1 MAANVVDGAL
11 LGGAHPVLD
20 LGEGLFDRIEVGR
33 VWRQIPEPCAGR
45 FDQASQGSR
54 FMAAEIVHDD
64 DVARLKLRNENLL
77 NIGAEA
83 FTVDRTV
90 KQARRGEA
98 VAAQGA
104 KESQRPPVAVWCE
117 APHPLAFWRPS
128 AQWGHIGLDP
138 GFVDK
143 DQAPGIEPGLPG
155 VPALA
160 STCDVG
166 ACSLEGEQRFF

>member
-1 MAANVVDGAL
+1 MAAYVIDRAL
-11 LGGAHPVLD
+11 LGRAHPVLD

-54 FMAAEIVHDD
+54 IVAAEIVHDD

-83 FTVDRTV
+83 FAVDGAV
-90 KQARRGEA
+90 EQARRGEA

-104 KESQRPPVAVWCE
+104 KERQRPPVAVWRE
-117 APHPLAFWRPS
+117 APYPLAFWPPS
-128 AQWGHIGLDP
+128 AQWGHVGIDP
-138 GFVDK
+138 SLVEK
-143 DQAPGIEPGLPG
+143 DEAWRTKLGLPLA
-155 VPALA
+155 PAPA

-166 ACSLEGEQRFF
+166 ASSLEGEQR

>member
-20 LGEGLFDRIEVGR
+20 LGEGLFDRIEIGG

-54 FMAAEIVHDD
+54 LVAAEIVHDD
-64 DVARLKLRNENLL
+64 DVAWLKLRDENLL

-83 FTVDRTV
+83 FAVDGTVE
-90 KQARRGEA
+90 QARCSEA

-104 KESQRPPVAVWCE
+104 KEGQRLPMAVWRE
-117 APHPLAFWRPS
+117 APHPLAFWAPS

-138 GFVDK
+138 GLVDK
-143 DQAPGIEPGLPG
+143 NQASGIELSLP
-155 VPALA
+155 
-160 STCDVG
+160 
-166 ACSLEGEQRFF
+166 